1 MDYNSTRPKLVMR
14 EYGRNIQKMIDYAV
28 SIEDKEKRNKE
39 VRAIISIMGQLHP
52 HLRDVT
58 DFKHKLWD
66 HLFLISNFK
75 LEADSPYP
83 IPEPSYFTTK
93 PKRLSYSNKREIKFS
108 HYGKTIAKMIDKICE
123 LEDGT
128 EKDLLTNAI
137 ANHLK
142 KSYLTW
148 NRDSVNDELI
158 VEHLGALSNGRLK
171 LTENM
176 RLNNT
181 SEILAR
187 NKKKRKPIP
196 SNNNT
201 NNNNTNRYNNQ
212 RQNNNNR
219 YNNQ

>member
-14 EYGRNIQKMIDYAV
+14 EYGRNIQKMIEYAV
-28 SIEDKEKRNKE
+28 SVEDKEKRNKA
-39 VRAIISIMGQLHP
+39 VRTIINIMGQLHP

-83 IPEPSYFTTK
+83 IPEPEYFTTK
-93 PKRLSYSNKREIKFS
+93 PKRLSYSNKKEIKFS
-108 HYGKTIAKMIDKICE
+108 HYGKTIAKMIEKICE

-128 EKDLLTNAI
+128 EKDLLTQAI

-148 NRDSVNDELI
+148 NRDSVNDEVI
-158 VEHLGALSNGRLK
+158 AEHLNTLSNGKFK

-181 SEILAR
+181 SDILAR
-187 NKKKRKPIP
+187 NKKKRK
-196 SNNNT
+196 NTT
-201 NNNNTNRYNNQ
+201 NNNNGNNNKYSNYNNQ
-212 RQNNNNR
+212 RQNNNNNKS
-219 YNNQ
+219 Y